1 MTRQIDAR
9 SDRYLAESV
18 VLNPLEATAIGVP
31 GHDHE
36 LPDLSPEGWD
46 ERDALAREALRE
58 VGELTAIDAREELAQ
73 AAFVERLGL
82 TVAKADA
89 QLDRSELSVIDGAPH
104 WIRGVLDLMS
114 AEDEESAENL
124 TARLAGVPLAL
135 EQYRRT
141 LNVEAAAGRVSAVRQ
156 YAETATLIEGWARP
170 GDYFAALG
178 TASPDL
184 PETLRTDLARE
195 AERARVAFA
204 DLAGFLRTEMV
215 PRGRVEDGVGREH
228 YALASQYFLGSSID
242 LEATYAWGWEELAR
256 IESEMG
262 SAAHALTGS
271 TDVDAAI
278 ALLDADPA
286 RNLTSREEF
295 RSWMQARSDEVLT
308 SFHGTHFDIPA
319 EIRQITCTVAPTND
333 GGAWYTPPT
342 EDFSRPG
349 TMWFSFTDSQEKFST
364 WRELTTVFHEG
375 VPGHH
380 LQCGQAVWN
389 AAELNRWQRLLCW
402 VSGHGEGW
410 ALYAERLM
418 DELGY
423 FADPGDRMGFL
434 DSQAFRAAR
443 VVVDIGTHLG
453 LTVPANPWGW
463 RVGERWNADLMLEF
477 MLAHTRM
484 DPSQVRFEVN
494 RYLGWPG
501 QAPSYKVG
509 ERIWLEMRDSARA
522 AAGADFD
529 LKAWHTRMLNLGAV
543 PLDLLGRAS
552 R

>member
-1 MTRQIDAR
+1 MIRSIDAR
-9 SDRYLAESV
+9 SDRYLADAV
-18 VLNPLEATAIGVP
+18 ALDPLEATSIGID

-36 LPDLSPEGWD
+36 LPDLSPEGW
-46 ERDALAREALRE
+46 EAREALAREALRE
-58 VGELTAIDAREELAQ
+58 VAALTPVDTREELAQ

-89 QLDRSELSVIDGAPH
+89 QADRSELSVINGAPH
-104 WIRGVLDLMS
+104 WIRGTLDLMNAS
-114 AEDEESAENL
+114 EEESAENL
-124 TARLAGVPLAL
+124 TARLAGIPLAL

-141 LNVEAAAGRVSAVRQ
+141 LSVEATAGRVSAVRQ
-156 YAETATLIEGWARP
+156 YAETATLIDGWVGAGGGP
-170 GDYFAALG
+170 DYFSGLAAS
-178 TASPDL
+178 ASPAL
-184 PETLRTDLARE
+184 SETLRADLTLE
-195 AERARVAFA
+195 AERARGAFA
-204 DLAGFLRTEMV
+204 DLAGFLRTEMA
-215 PRGRVEDGVGREH
+215 PRGRTEDGVGREH
-228 YALASQYFLGSSID
+228 YALASRYFLGSTID
-242 LEATYAWGWEELAR
+242 LEATYAWGWEELTR
-256 IESEMG
+256 IEAEMG
-262 SAAHALTGS
+262 SAARDLTGS
-271 TDVDAAI
+271 ADVAAAI
-278 ALLDADPA
+278 AALDADPA
-286 RNLTSREEF
+286 RNLTSRDAF
-295 RSWMQARSDEVLT
+295 RAWMQERSDEVLA
-308 SFHGTHFDIPA
+308 SFHGSHFDIPA
-319 EIRQITCTVAPTND
+319 EIRTIACTVAPTND

-349 TMWFSFTDSQEKFST
+349 TMWFSFTDSQETFST

-389 AAELNRWQRLLCW
+389 AAQLNRWQRLMCW
-402 VSGHGEGW
+402 ISGHGEGW

-423 FADPGDRMGFL
+423 FADPGDRLGFL

-453 LTVPANPWGW
+453 LTIPANQWGW

-484 DPSQVRFEVN
+484 DPSQIRFEVN

-509 ERIWLEMRDSARA
+509 ERIWLEMRERARSQ
-522 AAGADFD
+522 AGDAFD
-529 LKAWHTRMLNLGAV
+529 LKAWHTEMLNRGAV
-543 PLDLLGRAS
+543 PLDLLR
-552 R
+552 